1 MSIWDKIEDL
11 FKTKEEI
18 ADEEAQRTGAAVEG
32 ETTSGLVD
40 ALKNLEDELN
50 KKIRLKNRTTTSC
63 FPR

>member
-18 ADEEAQRTGAAVEG
+18 ADEEAQRAGAAVEG

-40 ALKNLEDELN
+40 ALKISRTSLT
-50 KKIRLKNRTTTSC
+50 KKYG
-63 FPR
+63 

>member
-18 ADEEAQRTGAAVEG
+18 ADEEAQRAGAAVEG

-50 KKIRLKNRTTTSC
+50 KIRLKNRTTTSC